1 LPPVAID
8 NPILNSPFKEPS
20 RHFKFDENGL
30 TSEIAERRRRS
41 TYFIPIAIFLAEVA
55 GNRQPWIENKRR
67 EDGQARNSGLA
78 RIAFKMATGSDK
90 TVVMAMLISWQALN
104 KRSDPHAERFANG
117 RSGSASRRAAVPTD
131 QVRPT
136 DKLTA

>member
-1 LPPVAID
+1 VREHVGAW
-8 NPILNSPFKEPS
+8 
-20 RHFKFDENGL
+20 
-30 TSEIAERRRRS
+30 RS
-41 TYFIPIAIFLAEVA
+41 ARYPGITAVTRDLFAYWQAPDREKPLFFCQIEALETAIFLAEVG
-55 GNRQPWIENKRR
+55 GNRQPWIENKLR

-90 TVVMAMLISWQALN
+90 TVVMAMLIACQALN

-117 RSGSASRRAAVPTD
+117 RSGSASRRAAVPRD